1 MRHALLLL
9 MLLFSLNVMA
19 HDRGKTE
26 QYRDE
31 SFGSLMGGYQ
41 FANTWVIGKYTGS
54 YTQILSRDWSLELEY
69 AGSERTVEIAGFE
82 LGELK
87 EERYTLIGKYYVG
100 NSFFVGVGPFM
111 YKLRMETDRSLNDLN
126 GNPLRDT
133 WELEG
138 YGAAIAFGSRWQ
150 NKWGLTWGVDWIRM
164 NVPLKDGKVVRRV
177 SDLNDDDTREV
188 KRSFTILRTVPTF
201 TFIGV
206 SIGYTF

>member
-1 MRHALLLL
+1 MKFLL
-9 MLLFSLNVMA
+9 MLLALLFSFTSFA
-19 HDRGKTE
+19 HDRGQTE

-31 SFGSLMGGYQ
+31 SFGTVMAGYQ

-54 YTQILSRDWSLELEY
+54 YTQILSRDWSIEFEY
-69 AGSERTVEIAGFE
+69 ATSTRTPEIAGFE

-87 EERYTLIGKYYVG
+87 EERYTLLGKYYVG
-100 NSFFVGVGPFM
+100 NSFFVGLGPFM
-111 YKLRMETDRSLNDLN
+111 YKLKMDTDKSLETQSGGRLN
-126 GNPLRDT
+126 DT

-150 NKWGLTWGVDWIRM
+150 NSWGLTWGVDWIRM

-177 SDLNDDDTREV
+177 SDLSDDDRHDV
-188 KRSFTILRTVPTF
+188 NRSFTILRTVPTF

-206 SIGYTF
+206 NIGYTF